1 MRFHRFAREL
11 LVAVL
16 LMLPFVSAAKAETGS
31 EEVIE
36 VPEEPAVPTASVVL
50 DGKVLFRVRGAS
62 AYPAEDR
69 ARLILGRIVSAAKDP
84 AVKVEDLQ
92 VAESQMFSEIKAG
105 DRTIMRLFDADARV
119 EQVERQVLAA
129 VFLARI
135 RDGIEQY
142 REGRSPEHLFRSA
155 LYALLS
161 TLLSGAL
168 FFLVV
173 RLARRLDAFVEKRFK
188 RRLQSVGIKSFEIVR
203 AEQIWGALRNLLKG
217 LRTLILILL
226 AYVYLHFLL
235 SLFPWTRTFATRL
248 LPHVIHPLEI
258 MGRSVL
264 DYLPKLVFLI
274 LLFLV
279 IRIVLKLLRLFFSS
293 VERGTVTLSGFSTE
307 WARPTYRLVR
317 VAVVAFAVVIAYPY
331 IPGSDSGA
339 FKGVS
344 IFIGV
349 LVSLGGTSVISN
361 VIAGYSMTYRRAFK
375 LGDRVQIND
384 VIGEVT
390 EMRLLVTH
398 LRSLKNEEIVIPNSV
413 ILASQVVNFSSLA
426 PSRGLILH
434 TTVGIGYEVPW
445 RQVEAMLHMAAERTP
460 GVVKEPAPFVLH
472 KALGDFAV
480 TYELNVFCRDA
491 REMIPMYTALHRNI
505 LDVFNEYGVQIMTP
519 AYERDPDQP
528 KVVPREQWH
537 AAPAKTS

>member
-1 MRFHRFAREL
+1 MKFHRFAREL

-16 LMLPFVSAAKAETGS
+16 LTLPFVSAAKAETGP
-31 EEVIE
+31 EEVTE

-62 AYPAEDR
+62 AYRAEDR

-119 EQVERQVLAA
+119 EQVERQVLEE

-135 RDGIEQY
+135 REGIEQY
-142 REGRSPEHLFRSA
+142 RLGRSPEQLLRSA

-168 FFLVV
+168 FLLVV

-188 RRLQSVGIKSFEIVR
+188 RHVQSVGIKSFEIVR

-217 LRTLILILL
+217 LRTLILIFL

-235 SLFPWTRTFATRL
+235 SLFPWTRPFATRL
-248 LPHVIHPLEI
+248 LPHVIHPLQI

-293 VERGTVTLSGFSTE
+293 VERGGVTLSGFSAE

-317 VAVVAFAVVIAYPY
+317 VAVVACAVVIAYPY

-349 LVSLGGTSVISN
+349 LVSRGVLLSYRTSLRGT
-361 VIAGYSMTYRRAFK
+361 R
-375 LGDRVQIND
+375 
-384 VIGEVT
+384 
-390 EMRLLVTH
+390 
-398 LRSLKNEEIVIPNSV
+398 
-413 ILASQVVNFSSLA
+413 
-426 PSRGLILH
+426 
-434 TTVGIGYEVPW
+434 
-445 RQVEAMLHMAAERTP
+445 
-460 GVVKEPAPFVLH
+460 
-472 KALGDFAV
+472 
-480 TYELNVFCRDA
+480 
-491 REMIPMYTALHRNI
+491 
-505 LDVFNEYGVQIMTP
+505 
-519 AYERDPDQP
+519 
-528 KVVPREQWH
+528 
-537 AAPAKTS
+537 